1 MSSEDKSRLA
11 RWAQRK
17 AAVRER
23 RGGAAPH
30 IEKERADL
38 PAGTAAHDEPKD
50 MPHPT
55 GQPGNETPELPDIES
70 LDSDSDFTGFMKEG
84 VPREMRRLA
93 LRKLWA
99 SDPMFNV
106 IDEMVEYGE
115 DYTDAATVVA
125 GMKSAWEVGR
135 GYARAPDEASGEEG
149 IAAGEVSDGAAAD
162 EAAEAVDSAR
172 ERAADSDVAA
182 DAPNAAEDEGTGRR
196 SGGKA

>member
-84 VPREMRRLA
+84 VPRDLRRLA

-99 SDPMFNV
+99 SDPTFNV

-135 GYARAPDEASGEEG
+135 GYAKAPD
-149 IAAGEVSDGAAAD
+149 
-162 EAAEAVDSAR
+162 
-172 ERAADSDVAA
+172 
-182 DAPNAAEDEGTGRR
+182 
-196 SGGKA
+196 